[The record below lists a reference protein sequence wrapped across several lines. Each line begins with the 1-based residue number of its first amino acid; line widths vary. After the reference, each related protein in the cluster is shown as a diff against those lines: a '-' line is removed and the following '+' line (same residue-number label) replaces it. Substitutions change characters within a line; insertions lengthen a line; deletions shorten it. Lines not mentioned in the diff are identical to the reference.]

1 MLRLLRT
8 LARLHH
14 QLIGP
19 TQPSNKFMNYF
30 LVLFVMFMFEPGVNN
45 LYDTIKKDSVLP
57 TCFHIYIP
65 LPSKVAKIWTY
76 FFIQMNHQFI
86 NWSLSYLVS
95 IIIIFCC
102 MELNKLIKTLAK
114 RVEKGINKELIDI
127 YEELFD
133 TIRIT
138 EDSLKTSNGIDDQCQ
153 HLCCHHCN
161 SLLTMIL
168 IADDVQKNFM
178 NFQRLLVKKLSMY
191 RKSQFAS
198 IVRERVFSLMVSFFN
213 SCNRLRPTETHKKKL
228 LLYTIESLVTYGAL
242 LQQLQQTDGIFVTV
256 SGFSN
261 CNRLFQALW
270 DLQSLMEPCFNS
282 FNRLMASLVTYRVL
296 LQQLK
301 LLKQGPEAGPFLL
314 N

>member
-1 MLRLLRT
+1 MWWILFAARHKMLRLLRT

-19 TQPSNKFMNYF
+19 TQPSNKFMNCF

-95 IIIIFCC
+95 EIIIFCC
-102 MELNKLIKTLAK
+102 LELNKLIKTLEK
-114 RVEKGINKELIDI
+114 RVEKGINRELIDI

-138 EDSLKTSNGIDDQCQ
+138 EDSLSP
-153 HLCCHHCN
+153 LCFLVLIRLFMEFFRIF
-161 SLLTMIL
+161 SLLFNFVKGKRQTVSTINASTYAVITVILFLTMIL

-198 IVRERVFSLMVSFFN
+198 IVRERVFVNNENVVLTGWGIFE
-213 SCNRLRPTETHKKKL
+213 LKKKL
-228 LLYTIESLVTYGAL
+228 ILSTMASLVTYGVL
-242 LQQLQQTDGIFVTV
+242 LQQLQQTETD
-256 SGFSN
+256 
-261 CNRLFQALW
+261 
-270 DLQSLMEPCFNS
+270 
-282 FNRLMASLVTYRVL
+282 
-296 LQQLK
+296 
-301 LLKQGPEAGPFLL
+301 
-314 N
+314 